1 MMKKTTLCIALL
13 FTLVFAVSAQSDFK
27 RHEVSIGYGFKPTS
41 DWIDSFSDAF
51 VSPAIKSNSD
61 SSFGTLSLTYNYR
74 LSEMFGVGGVFSY
87 SNRKKDW
94 GASYKEKLN
103 YYTIMP
109 RVKAEWIHGKIFTL
123 YSAVAAGV
131 TIYSDKFGSE
141 TESKVCFGWQVS
153 PIGIEVGNCI
163 AGFAELGVGQL
174 GIGQVGVRCRF

>member
-1 MMKKTTLCIALL
+1 MIKKTTICIFAL
-13 FTLVFAVSAQSDFK
+13 FAMILSISAQDSFK

-103 YYTIMP
+103 
-109 RVKAEWIHGKIFTL
+109 
-123 YSAVAAGV
+123 
-131 TIYSDKFGSE
+131 
-141 TESKVCFGWQVS
+141 
-153 PIGIEVGNCI
+153 
-163 AGFAELGVGQL
+163 
-174 GIGQVGVRCRF
+174 